1 MKRFM
6 LVAAAMASVL
16 LLGVSSAGANQPAE
30 HFTQDVTGDT
40 LQCGDTTYTIVS
52 GEIAIVMHEGQS
64 ASGNTNFTG
73 TITPRN
79 VVLQDQAGNL
89 YSLAGAIWF
98 GATSTRT
105 PAASKRP
112 LPTSSR
118 SSARAGGRW
127 TASTPWSTSAPTGRS
142 SSSTSGPAGKARPRF
157 RAGRLRPRTA
167 AGGGRPQAGLK
178 GGCRES
184 SYEQVKPMHGP
195 LYAPHRNKRMDQR
208 LRMLSEGAHAVRA
221 QQSSGTTRPE

>member
-52 GEIAIVMHEGQS
+52 GEVAIVMHEGQS

-98 GATSTRT
+98 GATFNANTGGFQATSTDKFQIV
-105 PAASKRP
+105 SQ
-112 LPTSSR
+112 
-118 SSARAGGRW
+118 
-127 TASTPWSTSAPTGRS
+127 
-142 SSSTSGPAGKARPRF
+142 
-157 RAGRLRPRTA
+157 
-167 AGGGRPQAGLK
+167 GGGTVD
-178 GGCRES
+178 S
-184 SYEQVKPMHGP
+184 V
-195 LYAPHRNKRMDQR
+195 N
-208 LRMLSEGAHAVRA
+208 AVEHV
-221 QQSSGTTRPE
+221 SPNGKEFLFDFGTCG